1 MSKSKPSQGQHGNI
15 IPTPGSIRRK
25 LDDAAGK
32 PKPMSDHGVP
42 DDDTLDK
49 LSRSTVYLML
59 RNASKGIDRL
69 KAEVAAKDAEIQ
81 RLELALSEYECWMR
95 DVIESD
101 ACWPKGDTLPTLT
114 RELYD
119 RFLAIRSSGKTFGSG
134 KRGAK

>member
-69 KAEVAAKDAEIQ
+69 KAEVAAKDAEI
-81 RLELALSEYECWMR
+81 AP
-95 DVIESD
+95 
-101 ACWPKGDTLPTLT
+101 AN
-114 RELYD
+114 
-119 RFLAIRSSGKTFGSG
+119 FLAALRKMVHASEKLKLTATMHWLDIAAGAAHYEIAGRDAETKSKG